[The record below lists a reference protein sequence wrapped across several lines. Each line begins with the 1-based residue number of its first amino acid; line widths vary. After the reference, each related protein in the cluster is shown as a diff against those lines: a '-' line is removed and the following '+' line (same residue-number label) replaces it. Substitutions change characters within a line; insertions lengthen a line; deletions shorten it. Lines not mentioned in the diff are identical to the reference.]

1 MVEIM
6 KTDSE
11 RQIEYQ
17 RRRRETED
25 RITVWVSREVEHG
38 MDILRGNESR
48 TTWINRAITELTIRQ
63 LLGKPFPFTDDE
75 LAESARRGR
84 ERGIIIPD

>member
-1 MVEIM
+1 M

-25 RITVWVSREVEHG
+25 RITVWVSKEVERG
-38 MDILRGNESR
+38 MDVLRGNESR

-63 LLGKPFPFTDDE
+63 LLQKPLPFTDNE
-75 LAESARRGR
+75 LAQAVQLGR
-84 ERGIIIPD
+84 ERGIVIPE

>member
-1 MVEIM
+1 M

-17 RRRRETED
+17 RRRRESED
-25 RITVWVSREVEHG
+25 RITIWVSKEVEHG
-38 MDILRGNESR
+38 MEILRGNESR

-63 LLGKPFPFTDDE
+63 LLQKPLPFTDAE
-75 LAESARRGR
+75 LAQAVEIGR
-84 ERGIIIPD
+84 QRGIVIPE